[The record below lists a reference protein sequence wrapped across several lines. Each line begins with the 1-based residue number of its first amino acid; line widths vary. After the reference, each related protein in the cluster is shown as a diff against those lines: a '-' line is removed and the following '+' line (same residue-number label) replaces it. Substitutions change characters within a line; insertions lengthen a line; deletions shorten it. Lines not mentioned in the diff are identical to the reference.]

1 MSQVQFALN
10 ITTTTQ
16 TSGGERKEVKWD
28 ELNAHVIEAAGTA
41 NKARTIPGV
50 ISGIYDLGEQERE
63 DAEKV
68 FTGSAEEEVKIK
80 AEKPLTYFKDG
91 KDEKGNPARLM
102 CWPQKAVQQVAIAV
116 DFPQVIVDKGQFFG
130 TSNPQPL
137 RMLLNGEFSLSD
149 GIRIVGRPYSISET
163 KHDIGNN
170 KSVWAF
176 AKNNGL
182 HKLADATE
190 ILDSNGLFTKNRI
203 GELLGK
209 VALFQFRV
217 YMKPSK
223 KDPSKS
229 FFTEEIKLSGQI
241 PEGISAPAIPD
252 GILHGVNLY
261 GQNDLD
267 AVKQLRLAVKNTI
280 KRANNYEGSDIKVM
294 FDAQETAS
302 GKQSVPQASKEVVD
316 DTPPQAPT
324 SIEPQLDSDVPFAP
338 IGLQEG
344 RMFLHMI

>member
-1 MSQVQFALN
+1 MSFQFN
-10 ITTTTQ
+10 VTTTTQ
-16 TSGGERKEVKWD
+16 TSGAERKEVNWD
-28 ELNAHVIEAAGTA
+28 ELNQHVIEAAGTA
-41 NKARTIPGV
+41 NKARSIPGV

-63 DAEKV
+63 DGEKV
-68 FTGSAEEEVKIK
+68 FVGTAEDEA
-80 AEKPLTYFKDG
+80 AEIAKKPNTYFKDG
-91 KDEKGNPARLM
+91 KDENGKAVRLM

-116 DFPQVIVDKGQFFG
+116 DFPQVLVDKGQFFG
-130 TSNPQPL
+130 NSNPLPL

-149 GIRIVGRPYSISET
+149 GIRIVGRPYSITET
-163 KHDIGNN
+163 KHDIGGN

-182 HKLADATE
+182 HKLADAVE
-190 ILDSNGLFTKNRI
+190 ILDSNKLFTKNRI

-229 FFTEEIKLSGQI
+229 FFTEEIKLSGVI
-241 PEGISAPAIPD
+241 PEGVNVPEIPD

-261 GQNDLD
+261 GQNDEE

-280 KRANNYEGSDIKVM
+280 KRANNYEGSDIKKS
-294 FDAQETAS
+294 FDAQAAGNGNTTA
-302 GKQSVPQASKEVVD
+302 PQEKATPVD

-324 SIEPQLDSDVPFAP
+324 NIEPQLDDDVPF
-338 IGLQEG
+338 
-344 RMFLHMI
+344 

>member
-1 MSQVQFALN
+1 MSKVQFALN

-16 TSGGERKEVKWD
+16 TAGGAGKEVKWD

-68 FTGSAEEEVKIK
+68 FTGSREEEGKIV

-91 KDEKGNPARLM
+91 KDEKGNPVRLM
-102 CWPQKAVQQVAIAV
+102 CWPQKAVQQVAITV
-116 DFPQVIVDKGQFFG
+116 DFPQVLVDKGQYFG
-130 TSNPQPL
+130 NSNPLPL
-137 RMLLNGEFSLSD
+137 RMLLNGEFSLAD

-163 KHDIGNN
+163 KHDIGGN

-182 HKLADATE
+182 HKLADAAE

-229 FFTEEIKLSGQI
+229 FFTEEIKLAGQI
-241 PEGISAPAIPD
+241 PEGIVAPEVPD

-261 GQNDLD
+261 GENDLE

-280 KRANNYEGSDIKVM
+280 KRANNYEGSDIKVLL
-294 FDAQETAS
+294 DAQAAES
-302 GKQSVPQASKEVVD
+302 GKQTVTQAKAPVD

-324 SIEPQLDSDVPFAP
+324 NIEPQLDSDVPFAP